1 MTLVH
6 DVTVPWWL
14 TPGKCRG
21 PTDPGQVS
29 GGKWWVHMD
38 VRSWPDSRPKKSG
51 GCQCEALRKQRP
63 LSFWI
68 TFPFHTRLKL
78 TLNFIFIFSCT
89 HSMMSRFPV
98 CAHVFRGVMQVNKK
112 VCFVK
117 SANTLHSV
125 LERQRWEVR
134 SSDSAASLLVEK
146 SWLCY
151 PLTGIG
157 GKLSNLFK
165 PQFPHLEV
173 VMPTL

>member
-6 DVTVPWWL
+6 DVAVLWWL

-21 PTDPGQVS
+21 PTDPGQVL

-63 LSFWI
+63 LSSWI
-68 TFPFHTRLKL
+68 TSPFHTRLKL

-89 HSMMSRFPV
+89 HSMIPRFPV
-98 CAHVFRGVMQVNKK
+98 CAHIFRGVMQVNIKV
-112 VCFVK
+112 VCFMK
-117 SANTLHSV
+117 SANTLHS
-125 LERQRWEVR
+125 LLGRQCWEVK
-134 SSDSAASLLVEK
+134 SSDSAASLLADK

-151 PLTGIG
+151 PLTVGLEASCLTS
-157 GKLSNLFK
+157 LSPSFLI
-165 PQFPHLEV
+165 
-173 VMPTL
+173 